1 MNPANLCRCELE
13 RESRARITAEA
24 HVHLL
29 MHDAVGFGNECKR
42 MEAEIEQLK
51 CTIEAKDTE
60 NAGLKLEVET
70 LRAYSSS
77 CSRTAD
83 LVEGSTKAAR
93 IAELEKEVAVLE
105 ETLREELR
113 QSVEILHTN
122 EACMKKMKAQETTMG
137 KLEAKVAALG
147 QDNLELTKRL
157 RVEEDSGLQT
167 ALCKLGH
174 LAADSME
181 HQDHRT
187 DHARGVDHNTP
198 MQPNANN
205 NGTNVPADQSTQQNT
220 QPLYLKEHYQS
231 MQSLVESQERIYGD
245 RIQTL
250 EARIRVLQTE
260 REELKEILTLLAT
273 TKNEMESQI
282 AILIRSGEEKDLQIK
297 NLQTVGEEM
306 KAALTFSETTKNE
319 MESQIVMSRRGGED
333 KELECAKLTRVL
345 ASCFAREHIDAHIE
359 ALRQLQAQHERLLVE
374 LEGREKQIAIMEEQ
388 LQTGRQERRELK
400 EILTHSASTKNEME
414 EQIAHLR
421 SAGEEKDLEIKN
433 LSNLIYSLQTVS
445 EEMKAAM
452 VIELEGREKQMAALE
467 EQRQWERKE
476 FKEILTNAATRDL
489 NLTNQAQECQ
499 DTLDSVYAEL
509 LRAQQRLVGIG
520 PLRGI
525 LMLSSVIAMCDSER
539 L

>member
-1 MNPANLCRCELE
+1 
-13 RESRARITAEA
+13 
-24 HVHLL
+24 
-29 MHDAVGFGNECKR
+29 MHDALGFEKEFKR
-42 MEAEIEQLK
+42 MEAEIETLK
-51 CTIEAKDTE
+51 CTIEAKDSE

-83 LVEGSTKAAR
+83 STKAAR

-122 EACMKKMKAQETTMG
+122 EACMKELKAQETTRDM
-137 KLEAKVAALG
+137 LEAKVAALG
-147 QDNLELTKRL
+147 KDNLELTKRL

-181 HQDHRT
+181 HQDHRK
-187 DHARGVDHNTP
+187 DHAGGVDHKTP

-205 NGTNVPADQSTQQNT
+205 DGTNVHTNQSTQQNT
-220 QPLYLKEHYQS
+220 QPLYQKEHYQS

-250 EARIRVLQTE
+250 EARIRVIETE
-260 REELKEILTLLAT
+260 RQELKEILTLLAT

-282 AILIRSGEEKDLQIK
+282 AILIRSGEEKDLEINNLQKLIYS
-297 NLQTVGEEM
+297 LQTVGEEM

-319 MESQIVMSRRGGED
+319 MESSIVMSRRGEED

-374 LEGREKQIAIMEEQ
+374 LEGREKQITIMEEH
-388 LQTGRQERRELK
+388 LQTGRQERQELK
-400 EILTHSASTKNEME
+400 GILTHSASTKNEMQ

-421 SAGEEKDLEIKN
+421 SAGEEKDLEINN
-433 LSNLIYSLQTVS
+433 LRNRIYSLQTVG

-452 VIELEGREKQMAALE
+452 IIELEGREQQMAALE

-489 NLTNQAQECQ
+489 NLTNQAQKCQ

-509 LRAQQRLVGIG
+509 LRAQQRLVGIR
-520 PLRGI
+520 PLRGT
-525 LMLSSVIAMCDSER
+525 LMLSFVIAICDSER
-539 L
+539 R